1 MLFRSGWVCAKA
13 GGLRTD
19 SNKRKITLRI
29 KSSSGRSNRSRQ
41 SIDGILGRRKAQAE
55 SKDLV
60 GCRPG
65 GIRASSG
72 PAMTSP
78 VNVAMRRQVERKA
91 RPRTN
96 EKKEPQ
102 IPSASL
108 GAGTSTARRPDPHN
122 HPNDR
127 KGGARWGPR
136 KEAGRKFFAGA
147 ALRRK
152 SFTTETRRARS
163 FTFFRGFSVISVP
176 PWLSFISMGGPQTH
190 AIRRMTSLK
199 GSRKIRHGIG

>member
-1 MLFRSGWVCAKA
+1 MCEAMVLLG
-13 GGLRTD
+13 T
-19 SNKRKITLRI
+19 
-29 KSSSGRSNRSRQ
+29 NRSRQ

-60 GCRPG
+60 GCCPC
-65 GIRASSG
+65 GIRTSSG

-78 VNVAMRRQVERKA
+78 VNVAMRRQVERNA
-91 RPRTN
+91 WPRTN
-96 EKKEPQ
+96 EKKGPQ

-127 KGGARWGPR
+127 KGGARWGRR
-136 KEAGRKFFAGA
+136 KEARRKFLAGA

-152 SFTTETRRARS
+152 SLTTETRSARS
-163 FTFFRGFSVISVP
+163 FSFFRGFSVTSVP
-176 PWLSFISMGGPQTH
+176 PWLIFISMGGPQTH
-190 AIRRMTSLK
+190 AILRMTVLRP
-199 GSRKIRHGIG
+199 SRKIRHGIG